1 LNLKNKNLKT
11 IPDYVF
17 QRANL
22 RDLQL
27 TGNSIREVPHDILRL
42 EYLHALKLDSNNLAA
57 LPAALGNL
65 YCLKILNV
73 SHNYISEFQ
82 AQLTLPG
89 NLIAANFSHN
99 KLKYLPEN
107 LFMSSSFLQIL
118 DLSMNELVEISSCEW
133 DKILT
138 KLESFD
144 LKGNKIQTIPATLL
158 KMPCLCRLDISE
170 NHLVKIELPA
180 SHFDVDQDTVAF
192 TLSPM
197 LKSIECKDNPY
208 LYFPPPE
215 ILLHGGGVKVVEY
228 IQQTLLFRKVKNIKE
243 NIARLEKG
251 NFERLEKARL
261 EPEERR
267 TAEITEG
274 NTAMRNPNTERDTNE
289 GDGGAARTNSET
301 AFATINLKKLRKEL
315 QSIGMDGADGDLA
328 PNTSLSLI
336 ATGTNQDGLHILLN
350 LIGAE
355 CTSEAGE
362 ILPKHCHGRW
372 MLESADNETENMP
385 IRLKILRM
393 HGSVLLGQQQ
403 KQKQAKSSA
412 GKNLEKSDR
421 GMFHFRRA
429 VFLVAWRIFTSD
441 DDSARADEEIAETTQ
456 MINAIMKSSPSSRI
470 FVVPTV
476 ASAADLKS
484 RKVQAFGARIKKA
497 VGEYGESVH
506 LCAGAV
512 CIQDSYE
519 QKGGMRE
526 LKKALRACVMSSPF
540 FNELLPT
547 YILKLREKIAAQ
559 NKKPFLSWDE
569 YKRYAKSSDVPAGE
583 ESMQLA
589 TAFLHEMGELRY
601 FGRPTNDRGSRCMD
615 LLSDSV
621 FINMAWLMVFQ
632 IYF

>member
-1 LNLKNKNLKT
+1 
-11 IPDYVF
+11 
-17 QRANL
+17 
-22 RDLQL
+22 
-27 TGNSIREVPHDILRL
+27 
-42 EYLHALKLDSNNLAA
+42 
-57 LPAALGNL
+57 
-65 YCLKILNV
+65 
-73 SHNYISEFQ
+73 
-82 AQLTLPG
+82 
-89 NLIAANFSHN
+89 
-99 KLKYLPEN
+99 
-107 LFMSSSFLQIL
+107 M
-118 DLSMNELVEISSCEW
+118 
-133 DKILT
+133 
-138 KLESFD
+138 
-144 LKGNKIQTIPATLL
+144 
-158 KMPCLCRLDISE
+158 
-170 NHLVKIELPA
+170 
-180 SHFDVDQDTVAF
+180 
-192 TLSPM
+192 
-197 LKSIECKDNPY
+197 
-208 LYFPPPE
+208 
-215 ILLHGGGVKVVEY
+215 
-228 IQQTLLFRKVKNIKE
+228 
-243 NIARLEKG
+243 
-251 NFERLEKARL
+251 

-289 GDGGAARTNSET
+289 GDGEAAKKTSET
-301 AFATINLKKLRKEL
+301 AIATINLENLRKEL
-315 QSIGMDGADGDLA
+315 QSIGKDGADGDLA
-328 PNTSLSLI
+328 PNTCLGLI
-336 ATGTNQDGLHILLN
+336 ATGTNQDELNILLD
-350 LIGAE
+350 LIGAG
-355 CTSEAGE
+355 CTSEAVE
-362 ILPKHCHGRW
+362 NVPKHCHGRW
-372 MLESADNETENMP
+372 ILESADNETENMP

-393 HGSVLLGQQQ
+393 HGSVLLAQQQ
-403 KQKQAKSSA
+403 KQKHAKSSA

-441 DDSARADEEIAETTQ
+441 DDSARADEEIVETTQ
-456 MINAIMKSSPSSRI
+456 MINAIMKSSPSARI

-512 CIQDSYE
+512 CMQDSYE

-583 ESMQLA
+583 ESMQLT